1 MKTCMRS
8 FFSTTTIALL
18 LLTFASCSNSGSGGI
33 AGLFAP
39 ESVQAN
45 WKTTH
50 CDLKANSSGTLE
62 ATFWNGYED
71 TGFATTQ
78 LPVTN
83 WSRWKSLKFDVENPY
98 KEPFSVYVRISDRAG
113 HPENQT
119 YTGGTFDGYV
129 IAPGKN
135 TVQISLENMRSP
147 EDQAV
152 SPEHVAYL
160 GISFSPL
167 FLRDGMVLKF
177 KQDKVFKLA
186 NLRLATDQA
195 KAQKQ
200 PYGDLLFK
208 TTVPQLGAERKQ
220 VEQSIQQLNGL
231 IQQARGR
238 KIDTAYQEIYP
249 FVANLAFHTRLVA
262 FWQDRAQEQRKA
274 LDFLLAG
281 TRNAITDLQEELAGK
296 RQALSVPTVPP
307 YSQLTIRDRYFRK
320 GNTPVLLLGML
331 YNQRGP
337 LLRWFA
343 DSATDY
349 GTELVAGATRQNVE
363 HEPIWEAYH
372 KYPDTHRVGWN
383 NADHI
388 VRDSSSWEVVGPA
401 VNVCLESPHSRAAIA
416 EMIDKYEHAHLGDHS
431 HLVQTMG
438 FEYFYN
444 CYCHYTREMWSGW
457 LRHKYGNIQ
466 SANRAW
472 QTRYANFSDVP
483 MLHPEEAKS
492 HRALWYDWSSF
503 NLYRFLQQLRWT
515 RDEIRKTQPLAPL
528 TGGSPFYAFSPRFWT
543 AVDEE
548 ALADSGITA
557 VELEENY
564 RLDTLMP
571 EYLHALAGSKPVADF
586 EYHGVVDQLLPSF
599 LHGDAAISMWW
610 WNDHMRW
617 TPHEPINEWATSF
630 PQSYTIPLSDI
641 AEAMRV
647 GLDLRR
653 LSPEV
658 IALAD
663 APRPVALLYSKTSML
678 QHVPEESKETGTFPY
693 LSSLEG
699 LYDSSQ
705 SAGAYVGLTT
715 EEKILH
721 GDLARRK
728 LLVLPA
734 AQFVPPAVTRRIISW
749 VRDGGTLLV
758 WPDSLLADE
767 YAKPTNTM
775 ESIGLHLLRRV
786 PSTFK
791 RGETQV
797 TEYNLPD
804 LPRASIALE
813 RQDLFSK
820 TAPDLKAVGERQVIR
835 CDPHWVIGKFSDG
848 SPALIHLTLGKG
860 NLYWLA
866 SPLDPVSWA
875 KLLPLLAA
883 RAGVR
888 APLRVSSSG
897 SGVLSA
903 LEFRATLYSGNY
915 LAYFYN
921 NSNQTL
927 RFNLEPEFRFTK
939 IRDLRSGTPLAGPAM
954 VLPGH
959 ATSIIEFYR

>member
-1 MKTCMRS
+1 MKTCTRTVLS
-8 FFSTTTIALL
+8 ATAIALL
-18 LLTFASCSNSGSGGI
+18 LLTSASCSNSGSGGI

-39 ESVQAN
+39 EAVRAN

-50 CDLKANSSGTLE
+50 CELKANSSRALE
-62 ATFWNGYED
+62 ATFWSGYED
-71 TGFATTQ
+71 TGFATTR
-78 LPVTN
+78 LPVTD

-129 IAPGKN
+129 IGPGKN

-152 SPEHVAYL
+152 NPAHIAYL

-177 KQDKVFKLA
+177 NQDKVFKLA

-195 KAQKQ
+195 RVQKQ

-208 TTVPQLGAERKQ
+208 TTVPQLDGKRKQ

-262 FWQDRAQEQRKA
+262 FWQDRALEQRQA

-281 TRNAITDLQEELAGK
+281 TRHAITDLQEELAGK
-296 RQALSVPTVPP
+296 RQALSAPPVPP
-307 YSQLTIRDRYFRK
+307 YSKLTIRDRYFRE
-320 GNTPVLLLGML
+320 GHTPLLLLGML

-349 GTELVAGATRQNVE
+349 GTQLVAGATRQNVE
-363 HEPIWEAYH
+363 HQPIWKAYQ

-383 NADHI
+383 HADHI
-388 VRDSSSWEVVGPA
+388 VRDSSSWEVVGPP

-431 HLVQTMG
+431 HLVQSMG

-444 CYCHYTREMWSGW
+444 CYCQYTREMWSAW
-457 LRHKYGNIQ
+457 LRHKHGNIRA
-466 SANRAW
+466 ANRTW

-483 MLHPEEAKS
+483 MLHPEEARS

-515 RDEIRKTQPLAPL
+515 RDEIRKTQPQVPL
-528 TGGSPFYAFSPRFWT
+528 TVGSPFYAFSPRFWT

-571 EYLHALAGSKPVADF
+571 EYLHALAGSKPVTDF

-610 WNDHMRW
+610 WNNHMHW
-617 TPHEPINEWATSF
+617 TPHEPINEWASSF

-647 GLDLRR
+647 ALDVRR
-653 LSPEV
+653 LSPEI
-658 IALAD
+658 IALAN

-678 QHVPEESKETGTFPY
+678 QHLPGESEETGTFPY
-693 LSSLEG
+693 LSSLEE

-715 EEKILH
+715 EKKILQ

-734 AQFVPPAVTRRIISW
+734 AKFVPSAVTHRIITW
-749 VRDGGTLLV
+749 VRGGGTLLV

-767 YAKPTNTM
+767 YAEPAGTM
-775 ESIGLHLLRRV
+775 ESLGLHLLRRV
-786 PSTFK
+786 PPTLK
-791 RGETQV
+791 RGEKQV
-797 TEYNLPD
+797 TEYNLAD
-804 LPRASIALE
+804 LPRASIKLE
-813 RQDLFSK
+813 RQDIFSK
-820 TAPDLKAVGERQVIR
+820 TAPDLEAVGERQVIR
-835 CDPHWVIGKFSDG
+835 CNPRWALGEFSDG
-848 SPALIHLTLGKG
+848 SPALIHITLGKG

-866 SPLDPVSWA
+866 SPLDPVSWS
-875 KLLPLLAA
+875 KLLPLLAS

-888 APLRVSSSG
+888 SPLRVSSSG
-897 SGVLSA
+897 SAVLPA
-903 LEFRATLYSGNY
+903 LEFRATPYSGNY

-927 RFNLEPEFRFTK
+927 RFNLEPEFHFTK
-939 IRDLRSGTPLAGPAM
+939 ILNLRTGKLLAGPAM

-959 ATSIIEFYR
+959 ATSIVEFYR

>member
-1 MKTCMRS
+1 MKS
-8 FFSTTTIALL
+8 FARPFLSFASIALL
-18 LLTFASCSNSGSGGI
+18 LIGFASCFELDNGRI
-33 AGLFAP
+33 ASLFAP
-39 ESVQAN
+39 ESVRAN
-45 WKTTH
+45 WKATH
-50 CDLKANSSGTLE
+50 CDLKATSSGAIE
-62 ATFWNGYED
+62 ATFWKGYEV
-71 TGFATTQ
+71 TGFETTR

-83 WSRWKSLKFDVENPY
+83 WSRWQSLKFDVENPN
-98 KEPFSVYVRISDRAG
+98 KEPFSVYVRISDRSA

-129 IAPGKN
+129 IGPGKN
-135 TVQISLENMRSP
+135 TVQISIDKMRSP
-147 EDQAV
+147 DDQSV
-152 SPEHVAYL
+152 SAKHIAYL
-160 GISFSPL
+160 GIFFSPL
-167 FLRDGMVLKF
+167 FLRDGMVLRF
-177 KQDKVFKLA
+177 KRDKVFKLS
-186 NLRLATDQA
+186 NLRLATDEA
-195 KAQKQ
+195 MAQKQ

-208 TTVPQLGAERKQ
+208 TTVPQLEGERKQ
-220 VEQSIQQLNGL
+220 VDQAIQQLNGL
-231 IQQARGR
+231 IQQAHRR
-238 KIDTAYQEIYP
+238 KIDTSYQDICP

-281 TRNAITDLQEELAGK
+281 TQHSIADLQEELAGK
-296 RQALSVPTVPP
+296 RQPLSVPSVPP
-307 YSQLTIRDRYFRK
+307 YSKLSIHDRYFRE
-320 GNTPVLLLGML
+320 GRTPLLLLGML

-363 HEPIWEAYH
+363 HEPIWQAYQ

-383 NADHI
+383 QADHI
-388 VRDSSSWEVVGPA
+388 VRDSSSWEVVGPT

-416 EMIDKYEHAHLGDHS
+416 EMINKYEHARLGDHN
-431 HLVQTMG
+431 HLVQNMG

-444 CYCHYTREMWSGW
+444 CYCHYTREMWNDW
-457 LRHKYGNIQ
+457 LLRKYGSIQ
-466 SANRAW
+466 AANRDW
-472 QTRYANFSDVP
+472 QTKYASFNDVP
-483 MLHPEEAKS
+483 MLHPEEARS

-515 RDEIRKTQPLAPL
+515 ANEIHKTQPLVPL
-528 TGGSPFYAFSPRFWT
+528 TVGSPYYAFSPRFWT

-571 EYLHALAGSKPVADF
+571 EYLHALAGTKPVADF
-586 EYHGVVDQLLPSF
+586 EYHGVVNQLLPSF
-599 LHGDAAISMWW
+599 LHGDAAMSMWW
-610 WNDHMRW
+610 WNNHMHW

-630 PQSYTIPLSDI
+630 PQSYTISLSDI
-641 AEAMRV
+641 AEALRV
-647 GLDLRR
+647 GLDVRR
-653 LSPEV
+653 LSPEI
-658 IALAD
+658 IALAN

-678 QHVPEESKETGTFPY
+678 QHLPEASTETGTFPP
-693 LSSLEG
+693 LFSLEE

-705 SAGAYVGLTT
+705 SAGVYVGLTT
-715 EEKILH
+715 EKKILH

-734 AQFVPPAVTRRIISW
+734 AKFVPPAVIHRIISW

-767 YAKPTNTM
+767 YAKATNTM
-775 ESIGLHLLRRV
+775 ESLGLHLLRRV
-786 PSTFK
+786 PPTLK
-791 RGETQV
+791 RGEKQV

-804 LPRASIALE
+804 LPRASIDLE
-813 RQDLFSK
+813 QQDIFSK

-835 CDPHWVIGKFSDG
+835 CDPRWVIGRFSDG
-848 SPALIHLTLGKG
+848 SPAVIHIALGKG

-866 SPLDPVSWA
+866 SPLDPGSWA
-875 KLLPLLAA
+875 HLLPLLAA

-888 APLRVSSSG
+888 SPLRVSSPG
-897 SGVLSA
+897 SDELMA
-903 LEFRATLYSGNY
+903 LEFRATAYSGNY

-921 NSNQTL
+921 KSNQSL
-927 RFNLEPEFRFTK
+927 RFNLDPEFHFKK
-939 IRDLRSGTPLAGPAM
+939 ILDLRSGKPLARPEM

>member
-1 MKTCMRS
+1 MKTCTRTVLS
-8 FFSTTTIALL
+8 ATAIAFL
-18 LLTFASCSNSGSGGI
+18 LLTFASCSESGSGGI
-33 AGLFAP
+33 ASLFAP
-39 ESVQAN
+39 EAVRAN
-45 WKTTH
+45 WKTFH

-62 ATFWNGYED
+62 ATFWKGYED
-71 TGFATTQ
+71 TGFSTTRF
-78 LPVTN
+78 PVTD
-83 WSRWKSLKFDVENPY
+83 WSHWKSLKFDVENPY
-98 KEPFSVYVRISDRAG
+98 KEPFSVYVRISDRVG

-129 IAPGKN
+129 IGPGKN
-135 TVQISLENMRSP
+135 TVQINLENMRSP
-147 EDQAV
+147 EDRAV
-152 SPEHVAYL
+152 SPAHIAYL
-160 GISFSPL
+160 GIFFSPL
-167 FLRDGMVLKF
+167 FLRDGMVLRF

-195 KAQKQ
+195 RAQKQ

-208 TTVPQLGAERKQ
+208 TTVPQLVEERKQ
-220 VEQSIQQLNGL
+220 VEQAIQQLNGL
-231 IQQARGR
+231 IQQAHGQ

-249 FVANLAFHTRLVA
+249 FIANLAFYTRLVA

-281 TRNAITDLQEELAGK
+281 TRHAITGLQEELAGK
-296 RQALSVPTVPP
+296 RQALSAPSVPR
-307 YSQLTIRDRYFRK
+307 YSKLTIRGRYFRE
-320 GNTPVLLLGML
+320 GRTPLLLLGML

-343 DSATDY
+343 ESATDY
-349 GTELVAGATRQNVE
+349 GTQLVAGATRQNVE
-363 HEPIWEAYH
+363 REPIWQAYQ
-372 KYPDTHRVGWN
+372 KYPDTHRVGWDH
-383 NADHI
+383 ADHI

-401 VNVCLESPHSRAAIA
+401 VNVCLESPHSRAAVA

-431 HLVQTMG
+431 HLVQNMG
-438 FEYFYN
+438 FEYFYT
-444 CYCHYTREMWSGW
+444 CYCHYTREMWGDW
-457 LRHKYGNIQ
+457 LRRKYGNIQ
-466 SANRAW
+466 GANRAW
-472 QTRYANFSDVP
+472 ATRYANFSNVP
-483 MLHPEEAKS
+483 MLHPEEARS
-492 HRALWYDWSSF
+492 NRALWYDWSSF

-515 RDEIRKTQPLAPL
+515 RDEIRKTQPSAPL
-528 TGGSPFYAFSPRFWT
+528 TVGSPYYAFDPRFWT

-571 EYLHALAGSKPVADF
+571 EYLHALAGPKPVADF

-610 WNDHMRW
+610 WNNHMRW
-617 TPHEPINEWATSF
+617 TPHEPINEWASSF
-630 PQSYTIPLSDI
+630 PQSYTIPLSEI

-647 GLDLRR
+647 ALDVRR
-653 LSPEV
+653 LSPEI
-658 IALAD
+658 IALAN

-678 QHVPEESKETGTFPY
+678 QHLPEESKETGTFPY
-693 LSSLEG
+693 LFSLEE

-705 SAGAYVGLTT
+705 SAGVYVGLTT
-715 EEKILH
+715 EKKILH

-767 YAKPTNTM
+767 HAKPASIM
-775 ESIGLHLLRRV
+775 ESLGLHLLRRL
-786 PSTFK
+786 PPTLK

-804 LPRASIALE
+804 LPRASIELE
-813 RQDLFSK
+813 RQDIFSK
-820 TAPDLKAVGERQVIR
+820 KAPHLEAVGEQQVIQCNPR
-835 CDPHWVIGKFSDG
+835 WVLGRFSDG
-848 SPALIHLTLGKG
+848 SPALIHITIGKG
-860 NLYWLA
+860 SLYWLA

-875 KLLPLLAA
+875 KLLPLLAS
-883 RAGVR
+883 RAGVP

-897 SGVLSA
+897 SDVLPA
-903 LEFRATLYSGNY
+903 LEFRATPYSSNY
-915 LAYFYN
+915 LAYFHN
-921 NSNQTL
+921 NSNRTL

-939 IRDLRSGTPLAGPAM
+939 IRNLRSETTLAGRAM
-954 VLPGH
+954 VLPAH